1 MPLYFFDYRQDGVV
15 TRDPIGTE
23 CDDDDGA
30 REEAVAA
37 LGEMAAELLVKCIPG
52 TQIAYVIRRADGAYM
67 AEAEIIFELR
77 PPGVRRAR
85 G

>member
-1 MPLYFFDYRQDGVV
+1 
-15 TRDPIGTE
+15 
-23 CDDDDGA
+23 
-30 REEAVAA
+30 
-37 LGEMAAELLVKCIPG
+37 MAADQLVKHIPG

-77 PPGVRRAR
+77 PPGVRRAS